1 MAFGKGRSEQY
12 SLPVQSVARL
22 EDAQKFF
29 DKFRSE
35 LYRDLYVSGQNLRH
49 VAFNNSGTK
58 ICCIQTD
65 ANIRIWNTDK
75 PDLKG
80 SVEIRNAHEK
90 MVESISWSPLHESHL
105 LSCGSQDTMIKLW
118 DARHKVKLKQF
129 NTEVPNCIVRYSND
143 GKYIVVGMKDGMIKV
158 VNGDLMNQADD
169 SLRVIGSLRERA
181 EDVYEIVWSNS
192 SSVFCVALSNGS
204 VRVCRIVPEEPE
216 GEQVKVMATL
226 RGHRTAANTLAF
238 DPKGKYL
245 AVGTNEGIV
254 SLWDV
259 HEWICERTLSMF
271 DHAVMCIDFSH
282 CGNYLAVASDSN
294 VPIEIVHVPSDTVV
308 KTVKRQN
315 YTLRPSI
322 AWSPLRY
329 SLAYTGEQHGLH
341 VYRQN

>member
-1 MAFGKGRSEQY
+1 MAFKNRRSEQY

-65 ANIRIWNTDK
+65 ANIRIWTTDK

-105 LSCGSQDTMIKLW
+105 LSCGSQDKMIKLW
-118 DARHKVKLKQF
+118 DAQNKVKLKQF
-129 NTEVPNCIVRYSND
+129 NTDGPNCIVRYSND
-143 GKYIVVGMKDGMIKV
+143 GKYIIIGMKDGTVKV
-158 VNGDLMNQADD
+158 VDGDLMNQTGD
-169 SLRVIGSLRERA
+169 SLRVIGSLKERA
-181 EDVYEIVWSNS
+181 EDMYEIVWSNS
-192 SSVFCVALSNGS
+192 SSVFCVALGNGS

-216 GEQVKVMATL
+216 GEQVKVMVTL

-259 HEWICERTLSMF
+259 HEWICEKTLSMF

-294 VPIEIVHVPSDTVV
+294 VPIELVHVPSETVV